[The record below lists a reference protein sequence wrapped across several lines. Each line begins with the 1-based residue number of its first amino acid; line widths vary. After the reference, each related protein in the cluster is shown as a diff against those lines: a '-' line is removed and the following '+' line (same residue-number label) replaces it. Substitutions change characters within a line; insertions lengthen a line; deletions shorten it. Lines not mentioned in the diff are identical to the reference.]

1 MINFKTFFLRK
12 CGCNVAKFS
21 YKIMFYLQV
30 VRDKVKKFA
39 QLAASGIRTE

>member
-1 MINFKTFFLRK
+1 MINFKTFFSKKVWLQ
-12 CGCNVAKFS
+12 CCNVF
-21 YKIMFYLQV
+21 IMFYLQV

>member
-1 MINFKTFFLRK
+1 MLQSF
-12 CGCNVAKFS
+12 
-21 YKIMFYLQV
+21 YIMFYFYLQV